1 MTYRELLELYK
12 EGKLE
17 GEKKQQVEADIEKQ
31 DAISEYLF
39 QEADIPELT
48 DLKPELS
55 ENADADESETE
66 QKFLKMIRQSI
77 RRAFV
82 KMGVTVGA
90 VVTAILLFVV
100 FLLPNLVS
108 AFYYDPGKVIA
119 KGEFTQTNQMSLD
132 MAVYTELFLPGY
144 YRDEVTVDSRGY
156 GNYDICINQCVS
168 TNGYFT
174 NVSGKVEKGKLTLYD
189 TNILSRP
196 AGNVFIGNTGNS
208 KYMDGISSEPMG
220 ASGTVKEFKTYL
232 QELKED
238 ETYVAYITLDQ
249 PMDYETL
256 RQWYDGLESSL
267 DMLWYAVGTENEY
280 GEYITWN
287 LGFSQYENGLIM
299 NYDEDTYPYL
309 RRMDEN
315 GDMPEDPESATA
327 HLISMLR
334 YMDAQKEFQKMMMAD
349 DTDFA
354 QIADDIE
361 EQGISIYGIA
371 GTADKETLLDL
382 SEQEGVYYI
391 HTEPL
396 R

>member
-17 GEKKQQVEADIEKQ
+17 EEKKQQVEADIEKQ

-108 AFYYDPGKVIA
+108 AFYYDPGKVVA
-119 KGEFTQTNQMSLD
+119 KGEYTQTNQMSLD

-144 YRDEVTVDSRGY
+144 YRDNVVVDSRGY
-156 GNYDICINQCVS
+156 GNYDICIYQNVS
-168 TNGYFT
+168 VNRQFT
-174 NVSGKVEKGKLTLYD
+174 NVSGKVEKGNLVLYD
-189 TNILSRP
+189 TNTLSRP
-196 AGNVFIGNTGNS
+196 AGNVFIGNTENS
-208 KYMDGISSEPMG
+208 TYNDGMSGELMG

-232 QELKED
+232 QELKDD
-238 ETYVAYITLDQ
+238 EKYVAYITLDR

-256 RQWYDGLESSL
+256 RQWYDSLESNL
-267 DMLWYAVGTENEY
+267 GMLWYAVGTENEY

-287 LGFSQYENGLIM
+287 LGFSQWESGSVL
-299 NYDEDTYPYL
+299 NYDEERYPYL
-309 RRMDEN
+309 RRLDEN
-315 GDMPEDPESATA
+315 GDIPEDPESTMA